1 MFEWISQHSSTLQV
15 FTSLGTLFI
24 WLFYAQLLYSNYKRD
39 TRPRVLINKGVGG
52 DDLDSPCLICN
63 MSKEPIFLQCLV
75 VELETSEGVFYAP
88 ATDSDEGLDKEEN
101 RSSLGDR
108 TRQGPLHGGSCIE
121 VKNFRQLINRAA
133 AAGNLSVGSG
143 LPQDRDVEF
152 LTLRLT
158 VISIYGP
165 EDHPFGAARSFS
177 LDWTNEDRDE
187 LKIQPM
193 SLDTER
199 LTSKKDKEQV
209 SKWLWEY
216 I

>member
-15 FTSLGTLFI
+15 FTSLGTLAI
-24 WLFYAQLLYSNYKRD
+24 WLFYAQLLYSNYRRD
-39 TRPRVLINKGVGG
+39 TRPRVLINKGVSK

-63 MSKEPIFLQCLV
+63 MSKEPIFIQCLV

-88 ATDSDEGLDKEEN
+88 ATDSDEGLDENEN
-101 RSSLGDR
+101 RTTGDR

-121 VKNFRQLINRAA
+121 VKNFRELIERAA
-133 AAGNLSVGSG
+133 AAGNITVSHG
-143 LPQDRDVEF
+143 LPQDRDIEF
-152 LTLRLT
+152 LSLRLT

-177 LDWTNEDRDE
+177 LDCSNVECPE
-187 LKIQPM
+187 IQPM

-199 LTSKKDKEQV
+199 MTSKKDKEQV